1 MSDNMRTVKNAIA
14 VAVALATAAA
24 RAEPALVPA
33 PRHMKV
39 GNGAYAVKVSNINDI
54 AVQAT
59 QDKSLPPEGY
69 RLVVTTGGVSVASA
83 DAAGAFY
90 AHQTLR
96 QLAGCG
102 ADAMGSSAPSSIP
115 CVEIEDSPAYRWRG
129 VHLDEV
135 RHFFGK
141 ENVKRIL
148 DLMAYHKLNVFHW
161 HLTDDEGWRLEI
173 PKYPEL
179 TRVGARRPNSWKRG
193 GKPHKVG
200 GRNVIDRNSEAYGPY
215 FYTADDVREI
225 LAYATAR
232 HIDVVPEI
240 ELPGHAGAAATA
252 YPEFVCRPEGVRE
265 RIWNAGYSNSID
277 VFCAGNDETVRFLEG
292 VLDCVCEL
300 FPSKVIHIG
309 GDECPRTRWRECPK
323 CQARMKA
330 EGMKD
335 VNELQAWMTRH
346 FADYLERKGRRII
359 GWDEI
364 LSGDVPQSAI
374 GMSWRTSQKNGA
386 GDKLTSGA
394 EGARRGHD
402 MVMTPHLLC
411 YYDYSQDLE
420 EDPFQYIGG
429 HVSLE
434 KAYSFDPCEGVADD
448 AKPRVLGGQCNNWTE
463 FTWNEHDLAWKMW
476 PRTCA
481 MAEALWTAPTPRD
494 FADFSSRMKIHR
506 RRLVAQGVNCAPLK

>member
-1 MSDNMRTVKNAIA
+1 MAMNVKRKSV
-14 VAVALATAAA
+14 VAGVALAGLMGW
-24 RAEPALVPA
+24 AEPVLVPV
-33 PRHMKV
+33 PRQMKV
-39 GNGAYAVKVSNINDI
+39 LMGEYAAPVACVDDI
-54 AVQAT
+54 AVRETRDA
-59 QDKSLPPEGY
+59 SLPPEGY
-69 RLVVTTGGVSVASA
+69 RLSVTTGGVSVVSA

-90 AHQTLR
+90 ARQTLK
-96 QLAGCG
+96 QLSECG
-102 ADAMGSSAPSSIP
+102 ALGTTRPTITLP
-115 CVEIEDSPAYRWRG
+115 CVEIEDAPAYRWRG

-161 HLTDDEGWRLEI
+161 HLADDEGWRLEI

-179 TRVGARRPNSWKRG
+179 TKRGAVRPNSWKRG
-193 GKPHKVG
+193 GKPHKVD
-200 GRNVIDRNSEAYGPY
+200 GRNVIDRNTEAYGPY
-215 FYTADDVREI
+215 FYTAEDVREI
-225 LAYATAR
+225 LAYAEAR
-232 HIDVVPEI
+232 HIRVMPEI

-252 YPEFVCRPEGVRE
+252 YPELVCKPEGVRE
-265 RIWNAGYSNSID
+265 RIWDAGWGNTID
-277 VFCAGNDETVRFLEG
+277 VFCVGNDETVRFLEN
-292 VLDCVCEL
+292 VLDYVCEL

-309 GDECPRTRWRECPK
+309 GDECPRTRWKECPK

-346 FADYLERKGRRII
+346 FADYLEKKGRRIM

-374 GMSWRTSQKNGA
+374 GMSWRTSQKNGT

-411 YYDYSQDLE
+411 YYDYRQDLPD
-420 EDPFQYIGG
+420 DPFQYIGG
-429 HVSLE
+429 HVS
-434 KAYSFDPCEGVADD
+434 P
-448 AKPRVLGGQCNNWTE
+448 
-463 FTWNEHDLAWKMW
+463 
-476 PRTCA
+476 A
-481 MAEALWTAPTPRD
+481 MAWRKMPNRT
-494 FADFSSRMKIHR
+494 F
-506 RRLVAQGVNCAPLK
+506 

>member
-1 MSDNMRTVKNAIA
+1 MDTKRQFV
-14 VAVALATAAA
+14 VAGVMLAGWMGWAM
-24 RAEPALVPA
+24 PVLVPA
-33 PRHMKV
+33 PRQMTV
-39 GNGAYAVKVSNINDI
+39 GKGAYVLPAAGVEAV
-54 AVQAT
+54 AVRETRDA
-59 QDKSLPPEGY
+59 SLPPEGY
-69 RLVVTTGGVSVASA
+69 RLSVTTGGVSIASA

-90 AHQTLR
+90 ARQTLK
-96 QLAGCG
+96 QLAEGG
-102 ADAMGSSAPSSIP
+102 ATGMPAALP
-115 CVEIEDSPAYRWRG
+115 CVEIADSPAYRWRG

-141 ENVKRIL
+141 ENVKRIF

-173 PKYPEL
+173 PAYPEL
-179 TRVGARRPNSWKRG
+179 TRIGAARPTSWKRG
-193 GKPHKVG
+193 GRPHKVN
-200 GRNVIDRNSEAYGPY
+200 GRKIIDRNTEAYGPY
-215 FYTADDVREI
+215 FYTATDVREI
-225 LAYATAR
+225 LAYAEAR
-232 HIDVVPEI
+232 HITVVPEI
-240 ELPGHAGAAATA
+240 ELPGHAGAAVTA
-252 YPEFVCRPEGVRE
+252 YPQFACKPEGARE
-265 RIWNAGYSNSID
+265 RIWDSGWGNTID
-277 VFCAGNDETVRFLEG
+277 VFCVGNDETVRFLER
-292 VLDCVCEL
+292 VLDDVCEL

-309 GDECPRTRWRECPK
+309 GDECPRTRWRECSK

-346 FADYLERKGRRII
+346 FAGYLERKGRRVM

-374 GMSWRTSQKNGA
+374 GMSWRTSQKNGT

-411 YYDYSQDLE
+411 YYDYCQDLPD
-420 EDPFQYIGG
+420 DPFQYIGG

-434 KAYSFDPCEGVADD
+434 KAYSFDPCDGVAED
-448 AKPRVLGGQCNNWTE
+448 AKPHVLGGQCNNWTE

-481 MAEALWTAPTPRD
+481 MAEVLWTAPAPRD
-494 FADFSSRMKIHR
+494 FWDFFKRMEVHR
-506 RRLVAQGVNCAPLK
+506 RRLIAMGVNCAPLR

>member
-1 MSDNMRTVKNAIA
+1 MNLKIQTVVASAI
-14 VAVALATAAA
+14 LAGGTVF
-24 RAEPALVPA
+24 AEPVLVPA
-33 PRHMKV
+33 PRQMTV
-39 GNGAYAVKVSNINDI
+39 WEGSYAVPADSVE
-54 AVQAT
+54 AVAVRET
-59 QDKSLPPEGY
+59 RDASLPPEGY
-69 RLVVTTGGVSVASA
+69 RLMVTTGGVSVASA

-90 AHQTLR
+90 ARQTLK
-96 QLAGCG
+96 QLAACDGKTC
-102 ADAMGSSAPSSIP
+102 SFP
-115 CVEIEDSPAYRWRG
+115 CLEIEDAPAYRWRG

-179 TRVGARRPNSWKRG
+179 TKRGAVRPNSWKRG
-193 GKPHKVG
+193 GKPHKVN
-200 GRNVIDRNSEAYGPY
+200 GRNIIDRNTEAYGPY
-215 FYTADDVREI
+215 FYTAADVREI
-225 LAYATAR
+225 LAYAEAR
-232 HIDVVPEI
+232 HIRVVPEI

-252 YPEFVCRPEGVRE
+252 YPELVCKPEGVRE
-265 RIWNAGYSNSID
+265 RIWDAGWGNTID
-277 VFCAGNDETVRFLEG
+277 VFCVGNDETVRFLEG
-292 VLDCVCEL
+292 VLDYVCEL

-309 GDECPRTRWRECPK
+309 GDECPRTRWKECPK

-335 VNELQAWMTRH
+335 INELQAWMTRH
-346 FADYLERKGRRII
+346 FASYLEKKGRRIM

-374 GMSWRTSQKNGA
+374 GMSWRTSQKNGT

-411 YYDYSQDLE
+411 YYDYRQDLPD
-420 EDPFQYIGG
+420 DPFQYIGG

-434 KAYSFDPCEGVADD
+434 KAYSFDPCDGVADD
-448 AKPRVLGGQCNNWTE
+448 AKPHVLGGQCNNWTE

-481 MAEALWTAPTPRD
+481 MAEVLWTAPMPRD
-494 FADFSSRMKIHR
+494 FWDFFKRMEIHR
-506 RRLVAQGVNCAPLK
+506 KRLITMGVNCAPLR